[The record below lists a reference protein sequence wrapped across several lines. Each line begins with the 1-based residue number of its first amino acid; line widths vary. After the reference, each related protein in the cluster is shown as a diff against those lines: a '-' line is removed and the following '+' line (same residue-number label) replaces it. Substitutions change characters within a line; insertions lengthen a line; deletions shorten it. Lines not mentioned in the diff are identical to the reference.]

1 MPILYKVITAVLAVT
16 GCISLLL
23 TGQLVPLMTVSG
35 LAILPGYYRFV
46 KAMGPAPNW
55 AVGALSLL
63 TMIVFL
69 TDSLLISGDVFLA
82 VAHLTITF
90 QAIKSFDLKEPWDHL
105 QVYFMSLL
113 QLIIA
118 SDLTRSLTFGV
129 VFVIFMGL
137 LVTAMVLSHFLKE
150 GAPGSIKVRKPVLL
164 ISLFTL
170 LLTVMIFVLIPRTS
184 QKFFG
189 KSHAKG
195 IKTTGF
201 SEKVDFGSFGDVKL
215 DPTVVMRVEM
225 DRDVQSLYWRGLA
238 LDYFDGR
245 SWRNTREEKYRAEKV
260 DDEFRIEQCNK
271 NRTVEQRIFLE
282 PIDSDII
289 FGLPKIC
296 TVKAEGFFLRS
307 DSGKGMYLRG
317 KSSRRVKY
325 SIYSLVGDSYEGT
338 RDERYLQLPE
348 GVERIAS
355 LAREITS
362 GAGPAE
368 QTKQAEQ
375 KAALILKYLKNN
387 YTYSL
392 TTASPPAGVSPIE
405 DFIFNTKKG
414 YCEHY
419 ATSMALMLRTLDV
432 PSRIVTG
439 YYGGDKNEYGGYII
453 VRQSNAHSWVEAL
466 IDDRWKTFD
475 PTPADPVLHPSIVAL
490 FLDSLQLNWSRYVVG
505 FSSTDQ
511 RDIIRGLSMPFRFR
525 RPSGLTLPDLKML
538 IYSLAAAAFVFLIIF
553 LAFHKIR
560 TRKYGYI
567 TERYLALRKLLS
579 KKGIRMKES
588 MTSGDIKRSA
598 LPLGITDDLEEFLRM
613 YEEHRF
619 GLKELGPEDRKKY
632 EMLLKEMKK
641 KIEMV
646 PVRDIKKMRGYI
658 KGIDTTVEREKDRV

>member
-23 TGQLVPLMTVSG
+23 TGELNPLMTVSG

-46 KAMGPAPNW
+46 KGMGPAPNW

-63 TMIVFL
+63 TLTVFL
-69 TDSLLISGDVFLA
+69 TDSILISGDVFLA

-129 VFVIFMGL
+129 VFVVFMGL

-150 GAPGSIKVRKPVLL
+150 GALGRISIRKPVLL

-170 LLTVMIFVLIPRTS
+170 LVTVMLFILIPRTS
-184 QKFFG
+184 QRFFV
-189 KSHAKG
+189 KSHARG

-201 SEKVDFGSFGDVKL
+201 SEKVDFGSFGDLKL

-225 DRDVQSLYWRGLA
+225 DRDVPSLYWRGLA

-245 SWRNTREEKYRAEKV
+245 SWRNTREDKYRAVRV
-260 DDEFRIEQCNK
+260 DDEFRIEQCDN
-271 NRTVEQRIFLE
+271 NRTIEQKIFME

-289 FGLPKIC
+289 FGLPKVC
-296 TVKAEGFFLRS
+296 TVKSEGFSLSS
-307 DSGKGMYLRG
+307 DFGKGMYLRG

-325 SIYSLVGDSYEGT
+325 SVYSIAGDSYGGT
-338 RDERYLQLPE
+338 RNERYLQLPK
-348 GVERIAS
+348 GVDRIAA

-362 GAGPAE
+362 GAGPTE
-368 QTKQAEQ
+368 QTKQTEQ
-375 KAALILKYLKNN
+375 KASLILKYLKNN
-387 YTYSL
+387 YIYSL
-392 TTASPPAGVSPIE
+392 TNSRPPTGVSPIE
-405 DFIFNTKKG
+405 DFLFNTKKG

-419 ATSMALMLRTLDV
+419 ATSMVIMLRSLDI

-439 YYGGDKNEYGGYII
+439 YFGGEKNEYGGYII

-466 IDDRWKTFD
+466 IADRWETFD
-475 PTPADPVLHPSIVAL
+475 PTPAASVSHPSITAL

-511 RDIIRGLSMPFRFR
+511 RDIIRGLSMPFRLR

-538 IYSLAAAAFVFLIIF
+538 IYSLASAAIVVLIVFLV
-553 LAFHKIR
+553 FHKMR
-560 TRKYGYI
+560 TRKYRFI
-567 TERYLALRKLLS
+567 TERYLTLRRLIS

-598 LPLGITDDLEEFLRM
+598 LTLDITGGLEEFLRM

-619 GLKELGPEDRKKY
+619 GLKEMGPEDRKKY
-632 EMLLKEMKK
+632 EMLLKE
-641 KIEMV
+641 
-646 PVRDIKKMRGYI
+646 IKRKMS
-658 KGIDTTVEREKDRV
+658 

>member
-1 MPILYKVITAVLAVT
+1 MPILYKLITAVLAVT
-16 GCISLLL
+16 GCVSLLL
-23 TGQLVPLMTVSG
+23 TGQMNPLMTVSG
-35 LAILPGYYRFV
+35 LAIFPGYYRFV
-46 KAMGPAPNW
+46 KAMEPAPNW
-55 AVGALSLL
+55 AIGALSLL
-63 TMIVFL
+63 TLTVFL

-129 VFVIFMGL
+129 VFVVFMGL

-150 GAPGSIKVRKPVLL
+150 GALGSISIRKPVLI

-170 LLTVMIFVLIPRTS
+170 LLTVMIFILIPRTS
-184 QKFFG
+184 QRFFVKG
-189 KSHAKG
+189 HAKG

-201 SEKVDFGSFGDVKL
+201 SEKVDFGSFGDIKL

-225 DRDVQSLYWRGLA
+225 DRDVSSLYWRGLA

-245 SWRNTREEKYRAEKV
+245 SWRNTFERKTRAV
-260 DDEFRIEQCNK
+260 MVGDEFRIEQCYRNK
-271 NRTVEQRIFLE
+271 TIEQRVFLE

-289 FGLPKIC
+289 FGLSKIC
-296 TVKAEGFFLRS
+296 TVRTEGFSLLS
-307 DSGKGMYLRG
+307 DFGKGMYLRG

-325 SIYSLVGDSYEGT
+325 SIYSLVGDSYEGA
-338 RDERYLQLPE
+338 RDDRYLQLPE
-348 GVERIAS
+348 GADRIAA

-362 GAGPAE
+362 GAGPVKQAE
-368 QTKQAEQ
+368 QAEQ
-375 KAALILKYLKNN
+375 KAALIMKYLNKN

-392 TTASPPAGVSPIE
+392 TTASPPVGVSPVE

-419 ATSMALMLRTLDV
+419 ATAMALMLRTLNV

-439 YYGGDKNEYGGYII
+439 YYGGDKNEYGQYYI
-453 VRQSNAHSWVEAL
+453 VRQSNAHAWVEAL

-475 PTPADPVLHPSIVAL
+475 PTPADQALHPSIAAL
-490 FLDSLQLNWSRYVVG
+490 FLDSLQLNWTRYVVG

-511 RDIIRGLSMPFRFR
+511 RDILRGLSLPFRLR
-525 RPSGLTLPDLKML
+525 RPSGLTLPDMKIL
-538 IYSLAAAAFVFLIIF
+538 IYSLAAVAFFSLIIF
-553 LAFHKIR
+553 LIFHKMR
-560 TRKYGYI
+560 TRKYGFV
-567 TERYLALRKLLS
+567 TERYLALRKLIGR
-579 KKGIRMKES
+579 KGIRMKES
-588 MTSGDIKRSA
+588 MTSGDIKRGA
-598 LPLGITDDLEEFLRM
+598 LPLGITDDLEEFLSI

-619 GLKELGPEDRKKY
+619 GLKEMGPEDRKKY
-632 EMLLKEMKK
+632 EMLLKDM
-641 KIEMV
+641 
-646 PVRDIKKMRGYI
+646 RKKMS
-658 KGIDTTVEREKDRV
+658 

>member
-1 MPILYKVITAVLAVT
+1 MPILYKIITAVLAVT

-23 TGQLVPLMTVSG
+23 TGELNLVMTVSG

-46 KAMGPAPNW
+46 KGMEPAPKW
-55 AVGALSLL
+55 AVSALSLL
-63 TMIVFL
+63 TLAVFL
-69 TDSLLISGDVFLA
+69 TDSLVISGDVFLA

-129 VFVIFMGL
+129 VFVVFMGL

-150 GAPGSIKVRKPVLL
+150 GVLGRISIRKPVLL

-170 LLTVMIFVLIPRTS
+170 LVTVMLFILIPRTS
-184 QKFFG
+184 QRFLV

-201 SEKVDFGSFGDVKL
+201 SEKVDLGSLGDVKL

-225 DRDVQSLYWRGLA
+225 DRDVPLLYWRGLT

-245 SWRNTREEKYRAEKV
+245 SWINTHEGKKIAARS
-260 DDEFRIEQCNK
+260 DDEFLIEQCDK
-271 NRTVEQRIFLE
+271 NRTIEQRIFLE

-289 FGLPKIC
+289 FGLPRVC
-296 TVKAEGFFLRS
+296 TVKSEGFYLYS
-307 DSGKGMYLRG
+307 DFGKSMYLRG

-325 SIYSLVGDSYEGT
+325 SVYSIAGESYEGT
-338 RDERYLQLPE
+338 GQKRYLQLPE
-348 GVERIAS
+348 GVDRITA

-362 GAGPAE
+362 GAA
-368 QTKQAEQ
+368 QDEQ
-375 KAALILKYLKNN
+375 KADLILKYLQNN

-392 TTASPPAGVSPIE
+392 TTSSPPPGVGPIE
-405 DFIFNTKKG
+405 DFLFNTKKG

-419 ATSMALMLRTLDV
+419 ATSMVLMLRALGV

-453 VRQSNAHSWVEAL
+453 VRQSNAHSWVEAR
-466 IDDRWKTFD
+466 IADRWKTFD
-475 PTPADPVLHPSIVAL
+475 PTPVATLPLPSIMSL
-490 FLDSLQLNWSRYVVG
+490 FFDSVQLNWSRYVVG

-511 RDIIRGLSMPFRFR
+511 KNIIRGLSMPFRLR

-538 IYSLAAAAFVFLIIF
+538 IYSLVAAAFLSLIIF
-553 LAFHKIR
+553 LAFHKMR
-560 TRKYGYI
+560 PRKYGFI
-567 TERYLALRKLLS
+567 TERYLALRKLIS
-579 KKGIRMKES
+579 KKGVRMKDS
-588 MTSGDIKRSA
+588 MTPGDIKHRAMS
-598 LPLGITDDLEEFLRM
+598 LGISDDLEEFLRM

-619 GLKELGPEDRKKY
+619 GLKEMGPEERKRY
-632 EMLLKEMKK
+632 EMLLKEIKK
-641 KIEMV
+641 KL
-646 PVRDIKKMRGYI
+646 
-658 KGIDTTVEREKDRV
+658 

>member
-23 TGQLVPLMTVSG
+23 TGEMNPLMTVSG
-35 LAILPGYYRFV
+35 LAILPGYYRFI
-46 KAMGPAPNW
+46 KGMGPAPNW
-55 AVGALSLL
+55 TVGALSLL
-63 TMIVFL
+63 TLIVFL
-69 TDSLLISGDVFLA
+69 TDSFLISGDVFLA

-129 VFVIFMGL
+129 VFVVFMVL

-150 GAPGSIKVRKPVLL
+150 GALGRISIRKPVLL
-164 ISLFTL
+164 ISLLTL
-170 LLTVMIFVLIPRTS
+170 LVTVILFILIPRTS

-201 SEKVDFGSFGDVKL
+201 SEKVDFGSIGDVKL

-225 DRDVQSLYWRGLA
+225 DRDVPSLYWRGLA

-260 DDEFRIEQCNK
+260 DDEFRIEQCDK
-271 NRTVEQRIFLE
+271 NRTIEQRIFLE

-289 FGLPKIC
+289 FGLPKVC
-296 TVKAEGFFLRS
+296 TVKSEGFSLFS
-307 DSGKGMYLRG
+307 DFGKGMYLRG

-325 SIYSLVGDSYEGT
+325 SIYSLAGDSYEGT
-338 RDERYLQLPE
+338 RNKRYLQLPE
-348 GVERIAS
+348 GVDRIAA
-355 LAREITS
+355 LAMEITS
-362 GAGPAE
+362 GAGPTE

-375 KAALILKYLKNN
+375 KAVLILKYLKNN

-392 TTASPPAGVSPIE
+392 TTSSPPAGVGPIE

-419 ATSMALMLRTLDV
+419 ATSMALMLRSLDI

-466 IDDRWKTFD
+466 IAGRWKTFD
-475 PTPADPVLHPSIVAL
+475 PTPSDPLLHPSIAAL
-490 FLDSLQLNWSRYVVG
+490 FMDSLQLNWSRYVVG

-511 RDIIRGLSMPFRFR
+511 RDIIRGLSMPFRLR

-538 IYSLAAAAFVFLIIF
+538 IYSLAAAAFLFLIIF
-553 LAFHKIR
+553 LAFHKMR
-560 TRKYGYI
+560 TRQYDFI
-567 TERYLALRKLLS
+567 TERYLALRRLIR
-579 KKGIRMKES
+579 KKGIRMKQS

-619 GLKELGPEDRKKY
+619 GLKEMGPEDRKRY

-641 KIEMV
+641 KMS
-646 PVRDIKKMRGYI
+646 
-658 KGIDTTVEREKDRV
+658 

>member
-23 TGQLVPLMTVSG
+23 TGELNPLMTVSG
-35 LAILPGYYRFV
+35 LAILPGYYRFI
-46 KAMGPAPNW
+46 KGMGPAPNW
-55 AVGALSLL
+55 AVGALSLFTL
-63 TMIVFL
+63 IVFL
-69 TDSLLISGDVFLA
+69 TDSFLISGDVFLA
-82 VAHLTITF
+82 VAQLTITF
-90 QAIKSFDLKEPWDHL
+90 QALKSFDLKEPWDHL

-129 VFVIFMGL
+129 VFVVFMGL

-150 GAPGSIKVRKPVLL
+150 GALGRISIRKPVLL

-170 LLTVMIFVLIPRTS
+170 LLTVMIFILIPRTS
-184 QKFFG
+184 QRFLV

-201 SEKVDFGSFGDVKL
+201 SEKVDFGSIGDIKL

-225 DRDVQSLYWRGLA
+225 DRDVPLLYWRGLA

-245 SWRNTREEKYRAEKV
+245 SWRNTREGKNRAIRD
-260 DDEFRIEQCNK
+260 DDEFRIEQCDK
-271 NRTVEQRIFLE
+271 NRTIEQRIFLE

-289 FGLPKIC
+289 FGLPKVC
-296 TVKAEGFFLRS
+296 TVKSEGFSLSS
-307 DSGKGMYLRG
+307 DFGKGMYLRG

-325 SIYSLVGDSYEGT
+325 SIYSLVGDSYEGV
-338 RDERYLQLPE
+338 RDERYLQLSK

-355 LAREITS
+355 LAKEITS
-362 GAGPAE
+362 GSAPAK
-368 QTKQAEQ
+368 QTEQ

-392 TTASPPAGVSPIE
+392 STSSPPAGVSPIE

-419 ATSMALMLRTLDV
+419 ATSMALMLRSLDI

-439 YYGGDKNEYGGYII
+439 YFGGEKNEYGGYII

-475 PTPADPVLHPSIVAL
+475 PTPADPVPHPSIAAL

-511 RDIIRGLSMPFRFR
+511 RDIIRGLSMPFRLR

-538 IYSLAAAAFVFLIIF
+538 IYSLAAAAFFFLIIF
-553 LAFHKIR
+553 LAFHKMR
-560 TRKYGYI
+560 TRKYGFI
-567 TERYLALRKLLS
+567 TERYLALRKLIS
-579 KKGIRMKES
+579 KKKGIRMKES
-588 MTSGDIKRSA
+588 MTSGDIKRSTI
-598 LPLGITDDLEEFLRM
+598 PLGIAEDLEEFLRM

-619 GLKELGPEDRKKY
+619 GLKEMGPEDRRRY

-641 KIEMV
+641 KI
-646 PVRDIKKMRGYI
+646 
-658 KGIDTTVEREKDRV
+658 

>member
-1 MPILYKVITAVLAVT
+1 MPILYKLITAVLAVT
-16 GCISLLL
+16 GCVSLLL
-23 TGQLVPLMTVSG
+23 TGQMNPLMTVSG
-35 LAILPGYYRFV
+35 LAIFPGYFRFV
-46 KAMGPAPNW
+46 KAMEPAPNW
-55 AVGALSLL
+55 AVGALSVL
-63 TMIVFL
+63 TLTVFL
-69 TDSLLISGDVFLA
+69 ADSLLISGDVFLA

-129 VFVIFMGL
+129 VFVVFMGL

-150 GAPGSIKVRKPVLL
+150 GALGSVSIRKPVLI

-170 LLTVMIFVLIPRTS
+170 LLTVMIFILIPRTS
-184 QKFFG
+184 QKFFVKG
-189 KSHAKG
+189 HAKG

-225 DRDVQSLYWRGLA
+225 DRDVPSLYWRGLA

-245 SWRNTREEKYRAEKV
+245 SWRNTFEKKTRAV
-260 DDEFRIEQCNK
+260 TVGDEFRIEQCYR
-271 NRTVEQRIFLE
+271 NRTIEQRIFLE

-296 TVKAEGFFLRS
+296 TVRSEGFSLLS
-307 DSGKGMYLRG
+307 DYGKGLYLRG

-325 SIYSLVGDSYEGT
+325 SIYSLVGDSYEGA

-348 GVERIAS
+348 GVEKIAS

-362 GAGPAE
+362 DAGPAI
-368 QTKQAEQ
+368 QAEQ
-375 KAALILKYLKNN
+375 KASLILKYLKNN

-392 TTASPPAGVSPIE
+392 TTASPPAGVSPVE

-439 YYGGDKNEYGGYII
+439 YYGGDKNEYGEYII

-475 PTPADPVLHPSIVAL
+475 PTPADPALRPSIAAL

-511 RDIIRGLSMPFRFR
+511 RDMIHGLSMPFRLR
-525 RPSGLTLPDLKML
+525 RPSGLTLPDLKIL
-538 IYSLAAAAFVFLIIF
+538 IYSLAAAAVFFLIIF
-553 LAFHKIR
+553 LAFHKLR

-567 TERYLALRKLLS
+567 TERYLALRKLIS
-579 KKGIRMKES
+579 KKGIRLKES
-588 MTSGDIKRSA
+588 MTSGDIKRIA
-598 LPLGITDDLEEFLRM
+598 VPLGITNDLEEFLLM

-619 GLKELGPEDRKKY
+619 GLKEMGPEDRRRY
-632 EMLLKEMKK
+632 EMLLKAMKK
-641 KIEMV
+641 KI
-646 PVRDIKKMRGYI
+646 
-658 KGIDTTVEREKDRV
+658 